1 MQHQG
6 TVSILIFSSIA
17 WLLMKNV
24 LPVYLLSRETWSFL
38 FSAKFVDQSD
48 SFIIYQLKCFISIF
62 TCFIVDMDYLL
73 NLLKLKFQLV
83 FFAGWEQGHIGSN
96 SHFSEKKQKIPKEFF
111 IMIKICFSL
120 TLYFYPSSDIQNF
133 GKTFHL
139 MVNIFV
145 IDNFNSH
152 VSRNFRMNLFSII
165 FSMCF
170 YCSQKSKM
178 VILNQNL

>member
-1 MQHQG
+1 
-6 TVSILIFSSIA
+6 
-17 WLLMKNV
+17 
-24 LPVYLLSRETWSFL
+24 
-38 FSAKFVDQSD
+38 
-48 SFIIYQLKCFISIF
+48 
-62 TCFIVDMDYLL
+62 
-73 NLLKLKFQLV
+73 
-83 FFAGWEQGHIGSN
+83 
-96 SHFSEKKQKIPKEFF
+96 
-111 IMIKICFSL
+111 MIKICFSL

-133 GKTFHL
+133 GKMFHL

-170 YCSQKSKM
+170 NCSQKSKM